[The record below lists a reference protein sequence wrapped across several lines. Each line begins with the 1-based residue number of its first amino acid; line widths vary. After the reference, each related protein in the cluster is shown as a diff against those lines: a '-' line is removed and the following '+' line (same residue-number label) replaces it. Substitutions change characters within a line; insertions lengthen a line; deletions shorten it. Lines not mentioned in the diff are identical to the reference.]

1 MRVDS
6 SGMEIQHVYLKW
18 RLEHSGVVDL
28 EPLIPIFHDW
38 VREQSCEE
46 TLVDVADYRH
56 VPAGP
61 GILLVGHEADFSLD
75 WSDHRLGVRYNRKAR
90 LGGENQDRFRQALR
104 AVLTTCRKLEEDGR
118 LDGKL
123 GFESRAFELGVNDRL
138 LAPNNRETYASL
150 SPEIDFFC
158 DGLFGRNNYS
168 ATHQGDPRRRFSV
181 LVQTACPMDR
191 SGLLK
196 ALSR

>member
-1 MRVDS
+1 MD
-6 SGMEIQHVYLKW
+6 IQHVNLKLHL
-18 RLEHSGVVDL
+18 RHSGTVDL

-75 WSDHRLGVRYNRKAR
+75 WSDDRLGVRYNRKAR
-90 LGGENQDRFRQALR
+90 VEGENHERFRQALR
-104 AVLTTCRKLEEDGR
+104 AVLTACRKLEEDGR
-118 LDGKL
+118 LDGML

-138 LAPNNRETYASL
+138 LAPNTPETYASL
-150 SPEIDFFC
+150 RPEIAFFC
-158 DGLFGRNNYS
+158 DELFGRNNYS
-168 ATHQGDPRRRFSV
+168 VTHQGDPRRRFSV
-181 LVQTACPMDR
+181 LVETPRSMDR

-196 ALSR
+196 RLSP

>member
-1 MRVDS
+1 
-6 SGMEIQHVYLKW
+6 MEIQHVYLK
-18 RLEHSGVVDL
+18 LHIEHSGAVDL

-61 GILLVGHEADFSLD
+61 GILLVGHEADYSLD

-90 LGGENQDRFRQALR
+90 LEGANHGRFRQALR
-104 AVLTTCRKLEEDGR
+104 AVLTTCSKLEEDGR
-118 LDGKL
+118 LEGKL

-138 LAPNNRETYASL
+138 LAPNNRETYACL
-150 SPEIDFFC
+150 SPEIGNFC
-158 DGLFGRNNYS
+158 DGLFGRSNYS
-168 ATHQGDPRRRFSV
+168 VTHQADPRRRFSA
-181 LVQTACPMDR
+181 LVQTPRPMDR

-196 ALSR
+196 ALAP

>member
-1 MRVDS
+1 
-6 SGMEIQHVYLKW
+6 MEIQHVYLKLH
-18 RLEHSGVVDL
+18 LEHSGAVDL

-75 WSDHRLGVRYNRKAR
+75 WSDDLLGVRYNRKAR
-90 LGGENQDRFRQALR
+90 VEGENHDRFRQALR
-104 AVLTTCRKLEEDGR
+104 AVLTTCRRLEEDGR

-138 LAPNNRETYASL
+138 LAPNNPKTYASL
-150 SPEIDFFC
+150 SPEIGSFC
-158 DGLFGRNNYS
+158 DGLLGRNNYWV
-168 ATHQGDPRRRFSV
+168 THRDDPRRRFSV
-181 LVQTACPMDR
+181 QVETPRPMDR

-196 ALSR
+196 TLSS

>member
-1 MRVDS
+1 
-6 SGMEIQHVYLKW
+6 MEIQHVNLKLYLE
-18 RLEHSGVVDL
+18 RSGAVDL

-75 WSDHRLGVRYNRKAR
+75 WSDNRLGVRYNRKAR
-90 LGGENQDRFRQALR
+90 LGGENHGRFRQALR
-104 AVLTTCRKLEEDGR
+104 AALMTCSRLEEDGR

-138 LAPNNRETYASL
+138 LAPNNRETFASL
-150 SPEIDFFC
+150 SPEIDSFC

-168 ATHQGDPRRRFSV
+168 VTHQGDPRRRFSV
-181 LVQTACPMDR
+181 LVETPRPMDR

-196 ALSR
+196 ALSP

>member
-1 MRVDS
+1 
-6 SGMEIQHVYLKW
+6 MEIQHVTLKLH
-18 RLEHSGVVDL
+18 LEHSGEVDL

-75 WSDHRLGVRYNRKAR
+75 WGDNRLGVLYNRKAR
-90 LGGENQDRFRQALR
+90 LGGENRVRFRQALR

-118 LDGKL
+118 LEGKL

-138 LAPNNRETYASL
+138 LAPNNPETYASL
-150 SPEIDFFC
+150 SPEIASFC
-158 DGLFGRNNYS
+158 DGLFGRNNY
-168 ATHQGDPRRRFSV
+168 AVTHQADPRRRFSV
-181 LVQTACPMDR
+181 LVETPLPMDR
-191 SGLLK
+191 SGLLQ

>member
-1 MRVDS
+1 MD
-6 SGMEIQHVYLKW
+6 IQHVNLKLHL
-18 RLEHSGVVDL
+18 RHSGTVDL

-75 WSDHRLGVRYNRKAR
+75 WSDNRLGVRYNRKAR
-90 LGGENQDRFRQALR
+90 VAGENHDRFRQALR
-104 AVLTTCRKLEEDGR
+104 AALMTCRKLEEDGR

-123 GFESRAFELGVNDRL
+123 GFESREFELGVNDRL
-138 LAPNNRETYASL
+138 LAPNCQDTYASL
-150 SPEIDFFC
+150 SPEIGFFC
-158 DGLFGRNNYS
+158 DGLFGRNSYS
-168 ATHQGDPRRRFSV
+168 VTHQSDPRRRFSV
-181 LVQTACPMDR
+181 LVQTPRPMDR
-191 SGLLK
+191 DGLLE
-196 ALSR
+196 ALSP

>member
-1 MRVDS
+1 
-6 SGMEIQHVYLKW
+6 MEIQHVNLKL

-61 GILLVGHEADFSLD
+61 GILLVGHEADTSLD
-75 WSDHRLGVRYNRKAR
+75 WSDDRLGVRYNRKAR
-90 LGGENQDRFRQALR
+90 LGGANRDRFRQALH

-118 LDGKL
+118 LEGKL

-138 LAPNNRETYASL
+138 LAPNNQETYASL
-150 SPEIDFFC
+150 SPEIACFC

-168 ATHQGDPRRRFSV
+168 ATHQPDPRRRFSV
-181 LVQTACPMDR
+181 LVQTPLPMDR
-191 SGLLK
+191 ARLLA
-196 ALSR
+196 ALSA

>member
-1 MRVDS
+1 MD
-6 SGMEIQHVYLKW
+6 IQHVNLK
-18 RLEHSGVVDL
+18 LHLQHSGTVDL

-75 WSDHRLGVRYNRKAR
+75 WSDDRLGVRYNRKAR
-90 LGGENQDRFRQALR
+90 VGGENHERFRQALR
-104 AVLTTCRKLEEDGR
+104 AVLTACRKLEEDGR

-138 LAPNNRETYASL
+138 LAPNTPETYASL
-150 SPEIDFFC
+150 RPEIAFFC
-158 DGLFGRNNYS
+158 DELFGGKNYS
-168 ATHQGDPRRRFSV
+168 VTHQGDPRRRFSV
-181 LVQTACPMDR
+181 LVETPRSMDR

-196 ALSR
+196 RLSP

>member
-1 MRVDS
+1 
-6 SGMEIQHVYLKW
+6 MEIQHVNLKLH
-18 RLEHSGVVDL
+18 LEHSGAVDL

-75 WSDHRLGVRYNRKAR
+75 WSDNRLGVRYNRKAR
-90 LGGENQDRFRQALR
+90 LEGANHDRFRQALR
-104 AVLTTCRKLEEDGR
+104 AVLTTCSKLEEDGR
-118 LDGKL
+118 LEGKL
-123 GFESRAFELGVNDRL
+123 GFQSRAFELGVNDRL
-138 LAPNNRETYASL
+138 LAPNNPETYASL
-150 SPEIDFFC
+150 SPEIGSFC
-158 DGLFGRNNYS
+158 DGLLGRNNYS
-168 ATHQGDPRRRFSV
+168 VTHRDDPRRRFSV
-181 LVQTACPMDR
+181 LVETPRPLDR

-196 ALSR
+196 ALSP

>member
-1 MRVDS
+1 
-6 SGMEIQHVYLKW
+6 MEIQHVNLKLY
-18 RLEHSGVVDL
+18 LEHSGVVDL

-75 WSDHRLGVRYNRKAR
+75 WSDNRLGIRYNRKAR

-104 AVLTTCRKLEEDGR
+104 AALVTCRKLEEDGR

-123 GFESRAFELGVNDRL
+123 GFEGRAFELGVNDRL
-138 LAPNNRETYASL
+138 LAPNCQDTYASL
-150 SPEIDFFC
+150 SPEIGSFC
-158 DGLFGRNNYS
+158 DGLFGRNSYS
-168 ATHQGDPRRRFSV
+168 VTHQSDPRRRFSV
-181 LVQTACPMDR
+181 LVQTPRLMDR
-191 SGLLK
+191 CGLLK
-196 ALSR
+196 ALSP

>member
-1 MRVDS
+1 
-6 SGMEIQHVYLKW
+6 MEIQHVNLK
-18 RLEHSGVVDL
+18 LHLQHSSVVDL

-61 GILLVGHEADFSLD
+61 GILLVGHEADYSLD
-75 WSDHRLGVRYNRKAR
+75 WSDNRLGVRYNRKAR
-90 LGGENQDRFRQALR
+90 LGGANQDRFRQALR

-118 LDGKL
+118 LAGKL
-123 GFESRAFELGVNDRL
+123 GFDSREFELGVNDRL
-138 LAPNNRETYASL
+138 LAPNNEETYASL
-150 SPEIDFFC
+150 NPEIGCFC

-168 ATHQGDPRRRFSV
+168 ATHQSDPRRRFSV
-181 LVQTACPMDR
+181 LVQTPFPMDR
-191 SGLLK
+191 SRLLNN
-196 ALSR
+196 LSP

>member
-1 MRVDS
+1 
-6 SGMEIQHVYLKW
+6 MEIQHVNLKLH
-18 RLEHSGVVDL
+18 LEHSGAVDL

-75 WSDHRLGVRYNRKAR
+75 WGGNRLGVLYNRKAR
-90 LGGENQDRFRQALR
+90 LGGENHDRFRQALR
-104 AVLTTCRKLEEDGR
+104 AVLTTCSKLEEDGR

-138 LAPNNRETYASL
+138 LAPNNQETYAAL
-150 SPEIDFFC
+150 SPEIGFFC
-158 DGLFGRNNYS
+158 DGLFGRNHYGV
-168 ATHQGDPRRRFSV
+168 THQADPRRRFSV
-181 LVQTACPMDR
+181 LVETPGPMDR

-196 ALSR
+196 ALSP

>member
-1 MRVDS
+1 
-6 SGMEIQHVYLKW
+6 MEIQHVNLKLH
-18 RLEHSGVVDL
+18 LEPSGVVDL

-61 GILLVGHEADFSLD
+61 GILLVGHEADYSLD
-75 WSDHRLGVRYNRKAR
+75 WSDDRLGVRYNRKAR
-90 LGGENQDRFRQALR
+90 LGGANRDRFRQALR

-118 LDGKL
+118 LEGKL

-138 LAPNNRETYASL
+138 LAPNSQETYASL
-150 SPEIDFFC
+150 GPEIRCFC

-168 ATHQGDPRRRFSV
+168 ATHQSDPRRRFAV
-181 LVQTACPMDR
+181 LVQTPHPMDR
-191 SGLLK
+191 SDLLK
-196 ALSR
+196 ALSP

>member
-1 MRVDS
+1 
-6 SGMEIQHVYLKW
+6 MEIQHVNLKLH
-18 RLEHSGVVDL
+18 LEHSGEVDL

-75 WSDHRLGVRYNRKAR
+75 WGDNRLGVLYNRKAR
-90 LGGENQDRFRQALR
+90 LGGGNPDRFRQALR
-104 AVLTTCRKLEEDGR
+104 AVLTTCSKLEEDGR
-118 LDGKL
+118 LEGKL

-138 LAPNNRETYASL
+138 LAPNNQETFASL
-150 SPEIDFFC
+150 RPEIAGFC

-168 ATHQGDPRRRFSV
+168 VTHQADPRRRFSV
-181 LVQTACPMDR
+181 LVETPRPIDR
-191 SGLLK
+191 PGLLE

>member
-1 MRVDS
+1 
-6 SGMEIQHVYLKW
+6 MEIQHVNLKLH
-18 RLEHSGVVDL
+18 LEHSGEVDL

-75 WSDHRLGVRYNRKAR
+75 WGGNRLGVLYNRKAR
-90 LGGENQDRFRQALR
+90 VGGENPDRFRQALR

-150 SPEIDFFC
+150 RPEIGSFC
-158 DGLFGRNNYS
+158 DGLFGRNNFS
-168 ATHQGDPRRRFSV
+168 LTHQADPRRRFSV
-181 LVQTACPMDR
+181 LVEMPSPMDR